1 MKLLVGAREAEELV
15 DDEGLAVELL
25 VDHHAKNSEL
35 SGPEE
40 GRSAGWEVWR
50 VSRMPGEQFI
60 HKNEQKSPPVALPD
74 SENTYLPLFSSTPR
88 LKSWVAESK
97 LSGVGGK
104 RSG

>member
-40 GRSAGWEVWR
+40 GKSAGWEVWR
-50 VSRMPGEQFI
+50 VNRMPGEQFI
-60 HKNEQKSPPVALPD
+60 LWPCPTAKTRTSRCSA
-74 SENTYLPLFSSTPR
+74 R
-88 LKSWVAESK
+88 LRA
-97 LSGVGGK
+97 
-104 RSG
+104 